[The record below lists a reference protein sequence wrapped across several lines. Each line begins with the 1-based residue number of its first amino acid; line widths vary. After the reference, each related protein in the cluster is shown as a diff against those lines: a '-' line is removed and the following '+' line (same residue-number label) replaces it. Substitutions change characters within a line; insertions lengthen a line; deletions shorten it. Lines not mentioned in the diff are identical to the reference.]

1 MFLDNL
7 LPNSIVLFAAP
18 SLFIKR
24 IRRLDMVSFGLLANF
39 ATIKSKQTIQIEVGN
54 DVWIGM
60 PAMIMPGVTIGSHAI
75 IAAGN
80 PAKIIKYRK
89 DV

>member
-1 MFLDNL
+1 MFLDNF

-18 SLFIKR
+18 LLFIKR
-24 IRRLDMVSFGLLANF
+24 IRRLDMVSFGLLANS
-39 ATIKSKQTIQIEVGN
+39 AKIKSQRAIQVEVGN

-60 PAMIMPGVTIGSHAI
+60 RAMIMPGVTIGSHAI

-80 PAKIIKYRK
+80 PAKIINYRK

>member
-1 MFLDNL
+1 MRAQGASESR
-7 LPNSIVLFAAP
+7 P
-18 SLFIKR
+18 
-24 IRRLDMVSFGLLANF
+24 
-39 ATIKSKQTIQIEVGN
+39 IEVGN

-60 PAMIMPGVTIGSHAI
+60 RAMIMPGVTIGSHAI